1 MRLWHGHVTHTTFEY
16 RFPDWGRLFCRS
28 KSWVA
33 TICNDRGGWA
43 RASEVHPTHG
53 QPAWVIGCHDRFR
66 SCGLP
71 QSPWSVLAHVQR
83 HPVAVWSGQT
93 LSNMRLHPPLEKR
106 CYRIVS
112 SRNHPL
118 WHGPDP
124 PIGCEFVP
132 RNLQIRPLTQIQ
144 RTCVG
149 IGMKMYE
156 VNIAKQVSH
165 LPYKDRQG

>member
-1 MRLWHGHVTHTTFEY
+1 M
-16 RFPDWGRLFCRS
+16 GRNDLQRS
-28 KSWVA
+28 A
-33 TICNDRGGWA
+33 TIPA
-43 RASEVHPTHG
+43 PEVDELEQAKYIPPTVSRHG
-53 QPAWVIGCHDRFR
+53 LLDATAAVSQLWITTKPVVRFGTC
-66 SCGLP
+66 SKDKN
-71 QSPWSVLAHVQR
+71 
-83 HPVAVWSGQT
+83 PVAVWSGQT

-112 SRNHPL
+112 SRNHAL